1 MGLVVLFLAAP
12 LGSWCRAREVY
23 WLCFAEVRHTLF
35 QRLKFFLPCSLGAH
49 LLLLVLRPGLP
60 CWGCQRRSVFFS
72 RKVLNF
78 EVKPTHF
85 EDHERN
91 GATDIGLRSIVSSG
105 RWSVC
110 TSVAF
115 PRMYSLILR
124 ALNTIVNISFSMGT
138 QLSSDLRSLRD
149 T

>member
-1 MGLVVLFLAAP
+1 MFCWSSAYFVSEIEILSTMFTW
-12 LGSWCRAREVY
+12 GSSSSAGTSTSLTLLRVSARI
-23 WLCFAEVRHTLF
+23 C
-35 QRLKFFLPCSLGAH
+35 
-49 LLLLVLRPGLP
+49 
-60 CWGCQRRSVFFS
+60 FFS

-85 EDHERN
+85 EDRERN
-91 GATDIGLRSIVSSG
+91 GATDIGFRSIVSSG

-115 PRMYSLILR
+115 PRMYSLNLC
-124 ALNTIVNISFSMGT
+124 ALNTIAKISFSMGT